1 MELLELYQLADAEH
15 IPVYSFDLPQTHSL
29 SLMNNDGSCAVA
41 IDPFGL
47 NSTKDEKIRLAHELG
62 HCVTGSFYN
71 RYSDFDIK
79 ARSEYKADKWAI
91 KKLIPKDELQAALE
105 QGYTEP
111 WDLAEYF
118 NVTEGFI
125 IKAVNFYQLGNI

>member
-29 SLMNNDGSCAVA
+29 SLMNDDGSCAVA

-79 ARSEYKADKWAI
+79 AKSEYKADKWAI
-91 KKLIPKDELQAALE
+91 KKLIPKDELQAAFE

-111 WDLAEYF
+111 WNLAEYF
-118 NVTEGFI
+118 NVTEEFI
-125 IKAVNFYQLGNI
+125 IKAINYYYND

>member
-15 IPVYSFDLPQTHSL
+15 IPVYSFDLPQTQSL

-79 ARSEYKADKWAI
+79 AKSEYRADKWAI
-91 KKLIPKDELQAALE
+91 KKLIPKDELQAAFE

-125 IKAVNFYQLGNI
+125 IKAVNLYKLGNI

>member
-15 IPVYSFDLPQTHSL
+15 IPVYSFDLPQTQSL

-79 ARSEYKADKWAI
+79 AKSEYKADKWAI
-91 KKLIPKDELQAALE
+91 KKLIPKDELQAAFE

-118 NVTEGFI
+118 NVTEEFI
-125 IKAVNFYQLGNI
+125 VKAVNYYRS

>member
-79 ARSEYKADKWAI
+79 AKSEYKADKWAI
-91 KKLIPKDELQAALE
+91 KKLIPKDELQAAFE

-111 WDLAEYF
+111 WNLAEYF
-118 NVTEGFI
+118 NVTEEFI
-125 IKAVNFYQLGNI
+125 IKAVNYYRS

>member
-91 KKLIPKDELQAALE
+91 KKLIPKDELQAAFE

-118 NVTEGFI
+118 NVTEEFI
-125 IKAVNFYQLGNI
+125 IKAVNYYRS

>member
-1 MELLELYQLADAEH
+1 MELLELYQLADEEH

-47 NSTKDEKIRLAHELG
+47 NSTKDETIRLAHELG
-62 HCVTGSFYN
+62 HCITGSFYN
-71 RYSDFDIK
+71 RYSNFDIK
-79 ARSEYKADKWAI
+79 EKSEYKANKWAI
-91 KKLIPKDELQAALE
+91 KKLIPKDELQAAFE

-111 WDLAEYF
+111 WTLAEYF
-118 NVTEGFI
+118 NVTEEFV
-125 IKAVNFYQLGNI
+125 IKAVNYYRA

>member
-15 IPVYSFDLPQTHSL
+15 IPVYSFDLPQTQSL

-47 NSTKDEKIRLAHELG
+47 NSTKDEKVRLAHELG

-79 ARSEYKADKWAI
+79 AKSEWKADKWAI
-91 KKLIPKDELQAALE
+91 KKLIPKDELPAAFE
-105 QGYTEP
+105 QGYAEP

-118 NVTEGFI
+118 NVTEEFI
-125 IKAVNFYQLGNI
+125 IKAVNYYRS

>member
-1 MELLELYQLADAEH
+1 MKLLELYQLADAEH

-47 NSTKDEKIRLAHELG
+47 NSTKEEKIRLAHELG

-79 ARSEYKADKWAI
+79 AKSEYRADKWAI
-91 KKLIPKDELQAALE
+91 KKLIPKDELQAAFE

-118 NVTEGFI
+118 NVTEEFI
-125 IKAVNFYQLGNI
+125 IKAVNYYRS

>member
-15 IPVYSFDLPQTHSL
+15 IAVYSFDLPQTHSL

-71 RYSDFDIK
+71 RYSDFDIR

-91 KKLIPKDELQAALE
+91 KKLIPKDELQAAFE

-118 NVTEGFI
+118 NVTEEFI
-125 IKAVNFYQLGNI
+125 IKAVNYYRS

>member
-79 ARSEYKADKWAI
+79 AKSEYKADKWAI
-91 KKLIPKDELQAALE
+91 KKLIPKDELQAAFE

-118 NVTEGFI
+118 NVTEEFI
-125 IKAVNFYQLGNI
+125 VKAVNYYRS

>member
-1 MELLELYQLADAEH
+1 MELLELYQLADEEH

-47 NSTKDEKIRLAHELG
+47 NSTKDETIRLAHELG
-62 HCVTGSFYN
+62 HCITGSFYN
-71 RYSDFDIK
+71 RYSKFDIK
-79 ARSEYKADKWAI
+79 EKSEYKANKWAI
-91 KKLIPKDELQAALE
+91 KKLIPKDKLQAAFE

-111 WDLAEYF
+111 WTLAEYF
-118 NVTEGFI
+118 NVTEEFI
-125 IKAVNFYQLGNI
+125 IKAVNYYRA

>member
-15 IPVYSFDLPQTHSL
+15 IPVYSFDLPQTQSL

-79 ARSEYKADKWAI
+79 AKSEYRADKWAI
-91 KKLIPKDELQAALE
+91 KKRIPKDELQAAFE

-118 NVTEGFI
+118 NVTEEFI
-125 IKAVNFYQLGNI
+125 IKAVNYYRS

>member
-1 MELLELYQLADAEH
+1 MELLELYQLADENN
-15 IPVYSFDLPQTHSL
+15 ISVYSFDLPQTL
-29 SLMNNDGSCAVA
+29 SMSVRETDGSCAIA

-47 NSTKDEKIRLAHELG
+47 DSTKDEMIRLAHELG

-71 RYSDFDIK
+71 RYSDLDIREK
-79 ARSEYKADKWAI
+79 SEFSADKWAI
-91 KKLIPKDELQAALE
+91 KKLIPKDELQIAFK

-118 NVTEGFI
+118 NVTEEFV
-125 IKAVNFYQLGNI
+125 IKAFNYYKNQLE

>member
-1 MELLELYQLADAEH
+1 MELLELYRLADAEH

-79 ARSEYKADKWAI
+79 AKSEWKADKWAI
-91 KKLIPKDELQAALE
+91 KKLIPKDELQAAFE

-118 NVTEGFI
+118 NVTEEFI
-125 IKAVNFYQLGNI
+125 IKAVNYYND

>member
-29 SLMNNDGSCAVA
+29 SLMNDDGSCAVA

-47 NSTKDEKIRLAHELG
+47 NSAKDEKIRLAHELG

-79 ARSEYKADKWAI
+79 AKSEYKADKWAI
-91 KKLIPKDELQAALE
+91 KKLIPKDELQAAFE

-111 WDLAEYF
+111 WNLAEYF

>member
-1 MELLELYQLADAEH
+1 MELLELYQLADEEH

-47 NSTKDEKIRLAHELG
+47 NSTKDETIRLAHELG
-62 HCVTGSFYN
+62 HCITGSFYN

-79 ARSEYKADKWAI
+79 EKSEYKANKWAI
-91 KKLIPKDELQAALE
+91 KKLIPKDELQAAFK

-111 WDLAEYF
+111 WTLAEYF
-118 NVTEGFI
+118 NVTEEFVI
-125 IKAVNFYQLGNI
+125 MAVNYYRA

>member
-15 IPVYSFDLPQTHSL
+15 IPVYSYDLPQTHSL

-79 ARSEYKADKWAI
+79 AKSEWKADKWAI
-91 KKLIPKDELQAALE
+91 KKLIPKDELQAAFE

-118 NVTEGFI
+118 NVTEEFI
-125 IKAVNFYQLGNI
+125 IKAVNYYRS

>member
-1 MELLELYQLADAEH
+1 MELLELYQLADENN
-15 IPVYSFDLPQTHSL
+15 ISVYSFDLPQTL
-29 SLMNNDGSCAVA
+29 SMSVRETDGSCAIA

-47 NSTKDEKIRLAHELG
+47 DSTKDEMIRLAHELG

-71 RYSDFDIK
+71 RYSDLDIREK
-79 ARSEYKADKWAI
+79 SEFSADKWAI
-91 KKLIPKDELQAALE
+91 KKLIPKDELQIAFK

-118 NVTEGFI
+118 NVTEEFV
-125 IKAVNFYQLGNI
+125 IKAFNYYKNQ

>member
-1 MELLELYQLADAEH
+1 MELLELYQLADENN
-15 IPVYSFDLPQTHSL
+15 ISVYSFDLPQTL
-29 SLMNNDGSCAVA
+29 SMSVRETDGSCAIA

-47 NSTKDEKIRLAHELG
+47 DSTKDEMIRLAHELG

-71 RYSDFDIK
+71 RYSNLDIREK
-79 ARSEYKADKWAI
+79 SEFSADKWAI
-91 KKLIPKDELQAALE
+91 KKLIPKDELQIAFK

-118 NVTEGFI
+118 NVTEEFV
-125 IKAVNFYQLGNI
+125 IKAFNYYKNQ

>member
-15 IPVYSFDLPQTHSL
+15 IPVYSFDLPQTQSL

-91 KKLIPKDELQAALE
+91 KKLIPKDELQAAFE

-118 NVTEGFI
+118 NVTEEFI
-125 IKAVNFYQLGNI
+125 IKAVNYYRS

>member
-79 ARSEYKADKWAI
+79 AKSEYRADKWAI
-91 KKLIPKDELQAALE
+91 KKLIPKDELQAAFE

-118 NVTEGFI
+118 NVTEDFI
-125 IKAVNFYQLGNI
+125 IKAVNYYRS

>member
-1 MELLELYQLADAEH
+1 MELLELYQLADEEH

-47 NSTKDEKIRLAHELG
+47 NSTKDETIRLAHELG
-62 HCVTGSFYN
+62 HCITGSFYN
-71 RYSDFDIK
+71 RYSKFDIK
-79 ARSEYKADKWAI
+79 EKSEYKANKWAI
-91 KKLIPKDELQAALE
+91 KKLIPKDELQAAFE

-111 WDLAEYF
+111 WTLAEYF
-118 NVTEGFI
+118 NVTEEFI
-125 IKAVNFYQLGNI
+125 IKAVNYYRS

>member
-15 IPVYSFDLPQTHSL
+15 IPVYSFDLPQTQSL

-91 KKLIPKDELQAALE
+91 KKLIPKDELQAAFE

>member
-1 MELLELYQLADAEH
+1 MKLLELYQLADAEH

-79 ARSEYKADKWAI
+79 AKSEYRADKWAI
-91 KKLIPKDELQAALE
+91 KKLIPKDELQAAFE

-118 NVTEGFI
+118 NVTEEFI
-125 IKAVNFYQLGNI
+125 IKAVNYYRS

>member
-15 IPVYSFDLPQTHSL
+15 IPVYSFDLPQTQSL

-79 ARSEYKADKWAI
+79 AKSEYKADKWAI
-91 KKLIPKDELQAALE
+91 KKLIPKDELQAAFE

-118 NVTEGFI
+118 NVTEEFI
-125 IKAVNFYQLGNI
+125 IKAVNYYRS

>member
-15 IPVYSFDLPQTHSL
+15 IAVYSFDLPQTHSL

-79 ARSEYKADKWAI
+79 AKSEYRADKWAI
-91 KKLIPKDELQAALE
+91 KKLIPKDELQAAFE

-111 WDLAEYF
+111 WNLAEYF
-118 NVTEGFI
+118 NVTEEFI
-125 IKAVNFYQLGNI
+125 IKAVNLYQLGNI

>member
-1 MELLELYQLADAEH
+1 MELLELYQLAEAEH

-29 SLMNNDGSCAVA
+29 SLMNDDGSCAVA

-79 ARSEYKADKWAI
+79 AKSEYKADKWAI
-91 KKLIPKDELQAALE
+91 KKLIPKDELQAAFE

-118 NVTEGFI
+118 NVTEEFI
-125 IKAVNFYQLGNI
+125 IKAVNYYRS

>member
-15 IPVYSFDLPQTHSL
+15 IPIYSFDLPQTQSL

-79 ARSEYKADKWAI
+79 AKSEYRADKWAI
-91 KKLIPKDELQAALE
+91 KKLIPKDELQAAFE

-118 NVTEGFI
+118 NVTEEFI
-125 IKAVNFYQLGNI
+125 VKAVNYYRS

>member
-1 MELLELYQLADAEH
+1 MELLGLYQLADAEH

-47 NSTKDEKIRLAHELG
+47 NSSKDEKIRLAHELG

-79 ARSEYKADKWAI
+79 AKSEYKADKWAI
-91 KKLIPKDELQAALE
+91 KKLIPKDELQAAFE

-118 NVTEGFI
+118 NVTEEFI
-125 IKAVNFYQLGNI
+125 IKAVNYYND

>member
-15 IPVYSFDLPQTHSL
+15 IPVYSFDLPQTQSL

-71 RYSDFDIK
+71 RYSNFDIK

-91 KKLIPKDELQAALE
+91 KKLIPKDELQAAFE

-118 NVTEGFI
+118 NVTEEFI
-125 IKAVNFYQLGNI
+125 IKAVNYYRS

>member
-79 ARSEYKADKWAI
+79 AKSEYKADKWAI
-91 KKLIPKDELQAALE
+91 KKLIPKDELQAAFE

-118 NVTEGFI
+118 NVTEEFI
-125 IKAVNFYQLGNI
+125 IKAVNYYRS

>member
-1 MELLELYQLADAEH
+1 MELIELYQLAEKEK
-15 IPVYSFDLPQTHSL
+15 IPVYCFDLPQTHSL
-29 SLMNNDGSCAVA
+29 SIKQDNGDCAVA

-71 RYSDFDIK
+71 KYSDFDIK

-91 KKLIPKDELQAALE
+91 KKLIPKDELQNAFE
-105 QGYTEP
+105 QGVVEP

-118 NVTEGFI
+118 NVTEDFI
-125 IKAVNFYQLGNI
+125 IKAVNYYNNFV

>member
-15 IPVYSFDLPQTHSL
+15 IPVYSFDLPQTQSL

-79 ARSEYKADKWAI
+79 AKSEYKADKWAI

-118 NVTEGFI
+118 NVTEEFI
-125 IKAVNFYQLGNI
+125 IKAINYYND

>member
-91 KKLIPKDELQAALE
+91 KKLIPKNELQAAFE

-118 NVTEGFI
+118 NVTEDFI
-125 IKAVNFYQLGNI
+125 IKAVNYYKVK

>member
-79 ARSEYKADKWAI
+79 AKSEYKADKWAI
-91 KKLIPKDELQAALE
+91 KKLIPKDELQAAFE

-111 WDLAEYF
+111 WNLAEYF
-118 NVTEGFI
+118 NVTEEFI
-125 IKAVNFYQLGNI
+125 IKAVNLYQLGNI

>member
-71 RYSDFDIK
+71 RYSDFDIRAK
-79 ARSEYKADKWAI
+79 SEYKADKWAI
-91 KKLIPKDELQAALE
+91 KKLIPKDELQAAFE

-118 NVTEGFI
+118 NVTEEFI
-125 IKAVNFYQLGNI
+125 IKAVNYYRS

>member
-15 IPVYSFDLPQTHSL
+15 IPVYSFDLPQTHPL

-47 NSTKDEKIRLAHELG
+47 NSTKDETTRLAHELG
-62 HCVTGSFYN
+62 HCITGSFYN

-79 ARSEYKADKWAI
+79 EKSEYKANKWAI
-91 KKLIPKDELQAALE
+91 KKLIPKDELQAAFE

-111 WDLAEYF
+111 WTLAEYF
-118 NVTEGFI
+118 NVTEEFV
-125 IKAVNFYQLGNI
+125 IKAVNYYRA

>member
-79 ARSEYKADKWAI
+79 AKSEWKADKWAI
-91 KKLIPKDELQAALE
+91 KKLIPKDELQAAFE

-118 NVTEGFI
+118 NVTEEFI
-125 IKAVNFYQLGNI
+125 IKAVNYYRS

>member
-91 KKLIPKDELQAALE
+91 KKLIPKDELQAAFE
-105 QGYTEP
+105 QGYIEP

-118 NVTEGFI
+118 NVTEEFI
-125 IKAVNFYQLGNI
+125 IKAVNYYND